1 MKIASSLK
9 SLKKRDLN
17 SKLVR
22 RRGRVY
28 IINKKNPK
36 FKARQKQFF
45 VFMIIGSVSE
55 NKEVEKRISITPE
68 IAKKYKDLGFE
79 VLLSEDYGKHL
90 GFNEKEYKELGVKFI
105 SDDKELIEKSDII
118 IQISLL
124 ENEKNSLLKAGQIF
138 IGVLNPYDN
147 KNKLDELLKKK
158 INFFSLKSLKKRDLN
173 SKLVR
178 RRGRVYI
185 INKKNPKFKARQK

>member
-45 VFMIIGSVSE
+45 IFMIIGSVSE
-55 NKEVEKRISITPE
+55 NKEIEKRISITPE
-68 IAKKYKDLGFE
+68 IAKKYINLGFE
-79 VLLSEDYGKHL
+79 IHLSKNYE
-90 GFNEKEYKELGVKFI
+90 NCKFTKVI
-105 SDDKELIEKSDII
+105 KK
-118 IQISLL
+118 QR
-124 ENEKNSLLKAGQIF
+124 F
-138 IGVLNPYDN
+138 
-147 KNKLDELLKKK
+147 KL
-158 INFFSLKSLKKRDLN
+158 
-173 SKLVR
+173 
-178 RRGRVYI
+178 
-185 INKKNPKFKARQK
+185 